1 MSIHS
6 LVPAIESGLLPRES
20 EMISAVLRNVVK
32 DERGKYSLTSGGE
45 CQVKESEDRV
55 FGGNVILKGE
65 MIGSRSRLA
74 DLKRKLNVLR
84 VRK

>member
-6 LVPAIESGLLPRES
+6 LVPAIESSLLPRES
-20 EMISAVLRNVVK
+20 EMISSVLRNVAK
-32 DERGKYSLTSGGE
+32 DETGKYSLTCGGE

-55 FGGNVILKGE
+55 FGGNVIFKGE

-74 DLKRKLNVLR
+74 DLKTKLNVLR